1 MLAFNALRRPPALA
15 SRTQLSLSPT
25 TRRAQLSHNRS
36 SSLLHQHYL
45 PKARIER
52 ARRGRPQ
59 RKAGRPKRAS
69 ASKRSGSKCCCNRS
83 CRRQSRPGI
92 VDLRPTTTASSGERQ
107 QSKNASRH
115 HCKAFAC
122 DTQTTCTI
130 GARGSI
136 GTIVG
141 HSLRALLASPRAPA
155 PLCISLSAPWR
166 ASFAVAIKAARSF
179 GDPSLLATTKRAG
192 AASTRAA

>member
-1 MLAFNALRRPPALA
+1 MATQERRTRPQHTRKFLPGDPSFLADRKHRRIAHAASRSCPPLCPDRGGLCRDQHSLQLGRLLCHCCSTRAARELPPVVLAFNA

-25 TRRAQLSHNRS
+25 TRRTQLSHNRS
-36 SSLLHQHYL
+36 SSLLHRHYL

-52 ARRGRPQ
+52 ARRRRPQ

-115 HCKAFAC
+115 HCKAFARV
-122 DTQTTCTI
+122 I
-130 GARGSI
+130 
-136 GTIVG
+136 
-141 HSLRALLASPRAPA
+141 
-155 PLCISLSAPWR
+155 
-166 ASFAVAIKAARSF
+166 
-179 GDPSLLATTKRAG
+179 
-192 AASTRAA
+192 